1 MPWNTFKRAAYH
13 LKWRIEGRSAFVSRM
28 QDYGVTSSTA
38 LLATASLSRSRC
50 QKPASATVLRQK
62 TWSQLTTRIGHL
74 EIPAVSNNQLA
85 AAAFAATF

>member
-1 MPWNTFKRAAYH
+1 
-13 LKWRIEGRSAFVSRM
+13 M

-38 LLATASLSRSRC
+38 FSPRPVRPVTDERAWKSMSKAC
-50 QKPASATVLRQK
+50 LRQGYLDK
-62 TWSQLTTRIGHL
+62 RPGPADNPIGHL